1 MLAAAAQQGLLRC
14 SAGRL
19 AGVVSLSGQ
28 LDSGLRPL
36 AVVVSLGAQRL
47 PSYGR
52 LSRCGGRSWS
62 HRSVCCARV
71 VLVEA
76 KGIAG
81 ATARTLDA
89 RAGADRP
96 GSGLA
101 PVGLFYPTTQIVNGG
116 IFRRGLW
123 HHGAGVG
130 AGLAA
135 GEFLSVYSLRFLYS
149 ARAANSAHYVCLAH
163 V

>member
-1 MLAAAAQQGLLRC
+1 MLAAAAQQGLLCC
-14 SAGRL
+14 SAGSL
-19 AGVVSLSGQ
+19 AGVVSLPGQ

-47 PSYGR
+47 PSHGG
-52 LSRCGGRSWS
+52 LSQCGGGSWS
-62 HRSVCCARV
+62 DRSVCCARV

-89 RAGADRP
+89 RAGVDRP
-96 GSGLA
+96 GAGLA
-101 PVGLFYPTTQIVNGG
+101 SVGLFYPTTQIVHGRF
-116 IFRRGLW
+116 FRRGLW

-130 AGLAA
+130 A
-135 GEFLSVYSLRFLYS
+135 R
-149 ARAANSAHYVCLAH
+149 
-163 V
+163 